1 MDVYYPDAAVGI
13 EIIPDPEE
21 PMPAA
26 SPEDAVTLYV
36 AESQLGN
43 KHLVKA
49 LFSLICLRAEERA
62 GASAGDKAAG
72 GATTESRTGDK
83 NAVAS
88 NGHAQAAEA
97 GKTVPNR
104 ETDTTAS
111 TNATNR
117 NGDGNSS
124 PGARLAELIANG
136 TREGAFPYDC
146 VVGEHRA
153 VTGHAAEK
161 AGNGRS
167 NGRCQ
172 GGEDFYRG
180 DPYGLEEDPMWS
192 YEEWLENCLDAAST
206 YPVRIYDPEKQPFLN
221 VGSCKNL
228 YLNV

>member
-62 GASAGDKAAG
+62 RAGAGDEAAG

-104 ETDTTAS
+104 ETGTTAS
-111 TNATNR
+111 SNATNR
-117 NGDGNSS
+117 KGDGNTS

-136 TREGAFPYDC
+136 TREGAFPYNC

-153 VTGHAAEK
+153 GTGNAAK
-161 AGNGRS
+161 ITGSGRS
-167 NGRCQ
+167 NGHCQ
-172 GGEDFYRG
+172 GGEDFYRSE
-180 DPYGLEEDPMWS
+180 PYGPEEDPMWS